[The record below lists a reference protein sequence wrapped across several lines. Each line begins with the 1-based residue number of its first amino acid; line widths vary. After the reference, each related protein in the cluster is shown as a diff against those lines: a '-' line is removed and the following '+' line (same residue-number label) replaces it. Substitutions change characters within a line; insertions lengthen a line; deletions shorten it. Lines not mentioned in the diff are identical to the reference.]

1 MNFDFSDDQKTLREE
16 LRRMLQRESPPAKAR
31 EAIDQGLSHQA
42 DLWRHLV
49 DVGATGLMLPE
60 DSGGAGLG
68 AMELCVAA
76 EELGRQLAAVPY
88 ASTMYLATQALL
100 LGASA
105 DQQAHWLPR
114 VASGEVATL
123 AGLEALDG
131 SSAPQALAAQG
142 EETSI
147 LRFQAGVLRGE
158 ASLVPDGS
166 AAAWAVVRAHAADG
180 SVCWV
185 VAELD
190 SSVTRRLLPT
200 RDPSRPWAALHFNGT
215 PAQAL
220 DAVVDLPAF
229 EQRLRCRAAVLTAFE
244 ALGGADAALEMAAAY
259 ARERVA
265 FGRAI
270 GSYQGIKHKLAD
282 LYTANQLARVHAWYG
297 AWALA
302 CDASAPHAAL
312 AEAAAA
318 ALVSCTRAYTRAAEE
333 ALHVHGGMGYTWEA
347 DCHLH
352 VRRARQLAV
361 WLGSDLQW
369 ASTLADSLVARKD
382 TPQAHDAA
390 GEPAVQPSASVDGR
404 TANQDHAQGRQPL
417 TQDSEVS
424 MDFEDTP
431 EEAAFRAECRV
442 WLSVNAP
449 LKSRPDQTFG
459 GELDAAAR
467 MQAGRAW
474 QARKAAA
481 GFGAITWPQAFGG
494 RGGTPMQEVIWRQEE
509 GRFDVPTNAFAV
521 SLGMVIPS
529 LFVHASPEVREAHV
543 GPALHGQH
551 LWCQLL
557 SEPGAGSDLG
567 MVRTRAERL
576 TEERDGRD
584 GWLLHGQKV
593 WTTLAQFADYG
604 MVLARTD
611 PSVPKFE
618 GLTSFW
624 IDMRS
629 PGVTVRP
636 IRQADG
642 GAEFNEVFLDGVFVP
657 DTQRVGAPGQGWK
670 VTMTAL
676 MNERLSI
683 GGVMPPELWRTAAG
697 LMQRA
702 VLNGRSALD
711 DARLRERL
719 AELYLQAQGLWLLQC
734 RGLTALGRG
743 KEPGPELSVAKI
755 VGARTLLDFARLAID
770 LQGPR
775 GVLTAAELG
784 EGWELVDRLWFG
796 ASGMRIAGGTDEIVK
811 NSVGERVLGLPPEP
825 RTDKGVPFSQLVR

>member
-1 MNFDFSDDQKTLREE
+1 MNFDFSDDQKALREE

-31 EAIDQGLSHQA
+31 EAIDQGLMHQSE
-42 DLWRHLV
+42 LWRHLV

-60 DSGGAGLG
+60 QAGGAGLG

-88 ASTMYLATQALL
+88 ASTLYLATQAML
-100 LGASA
+100 LGGSEA
-105 DQQAHWLPR
+105 QQTRWLSR
-114 VASGEVATL
+114 VAAGEIATL
-123 AGLEALDG
+123 AGLDG
-131 SSAPQALAAQG
+131 PGQADSVAPRLENGRLHGTAP
-142 EETSI
+142 
-147 LRFQAGVLRGE
+147 
-158 ASLVPDGS
+158 LVPDGLS
-166 AAAWAVVRAHAADG
+166 ARWAVVRARSTDGAA
-180 SVCWV
+180 CWV

-190 SSVTRRLLPT
+190 DSVARRLLPT
-200 RDPSRPWAALHFNGT
+200 RDPSHPWAELHFER
-215 PAQAL
+215 AL
-220 DAVVDLPAF
+220 AEPLEAVADVAEAAAF
-229 EQRLRCRAAVLTAFE
+229 EHRLRCRAAVLTAFE

-259 ARERVA
+259 ARERIA

-297 AWALA
+297 AWALSS
-302 CDASAPHAAL
+302 DAAHAGAQHPAL
-312 AEAAAA
+312 EEAAAA

-352 VRRARQLAV
+352 VRRARHLAV
-361 WLGSDLQW
+361 WLGHEWDWSSKLSDALVGRMDEPDER
-369 ASTLADSLVARKD
+369 ASGSSS
-382 TPQAHDAA
+382 P
-390 GEPAVQPSASVDGR
+390 G
-404 TANQDHAQGRQPL
+404 QGA
-417 TQDSEVS
+417 EAS

-431 EEAAFRAECRV
+431 EEAAFRAECRE
-442 WLSVNAP
+442 WLSRNAP
-449 LKSRPDQTFG
+449 LKTRSDQTFG
-459 GELDAAAR
+459 AGLNAAAR
-467 MQAGRAW
+467 MQAGRDW

-509 GRFDVPTNAFAV
+509 ARFDVPTNAFAV

-529 LFVHASPEVREAHV
+529 LFVHASPEVRQAYV

-567 MVRTRAERL
+567 MVRTRAERCPD
-576 TEERDGRD
+576 RRD

-611 PSVPKFE
+611 PNVPKFE

-624 IDMRS
+624 IDMKS

-657 DTQRVGAPGQGWK
+657 DAQRVGAPGSGWK

-683 GGVMPPELWRTAAG
+683 GGVMPPELWRTAAQ
-697 LMQRA
+697 LMRQAR
-702 VLNGRSALD
+702 LGGRSALE

-719 AELYLQAQGLWLLQC
+719 ADLYLNAQGLWLLQC

-755 VGARTLLDFARLAID
+755 VGARTLLDFARMAID

-825 RTDKGVPFSQLVR
+825 RTDKGVPFNQLGR

>member
-1 MNFDFSDDQKTLREE
+1 
-16 LRRMLQRESPPAKAR
+16 
-31 EAIDQGLSHQA
+31 
-42 DLWRHLV
+42 
-49 DVGATGLMLPE
+49 
-60 DSGGAGLG
+60 
-68 AMELCVAA
+68 
-76 EELGRQLAAVPY
+76 
-88 ASTMYLATQALL
+88 
-100 LGASA
+100 
-105 DQQAHWLPR
+105 
-114 VASGEVATL
+114 
-123 AGLEALDG
+123 
-131 SSAPQALAAQG
+131 
-142 EETSI
+142 
-147 LRFQAGVLRGE
+147 
-158 ASLVPDGS
+158 
-166 AAAWAVVRAHAADG
+166 
-180 SVCWV
+180 
-185 VAELD
+185 
-190 SSVTRRLLPT
+190 
-200 RDPSRPWAALHFNGT
+200 
-215 PAQAL
+215 
-220 DAVVDLPAF
+220 
-229 EQRLRCRAAVLTAFE
+229 
-244 ALGGADAALEMAAAY
+244 
-259 ARERVA
+259 
-265 FGRAI
+265 
-270 GSYQGIKHKLAD
+270 
-282 LYTANQLARVHAWYG
+282 
-297 AWALA
+297 
-302 CDASAPHAAL
+302 
-312 AEAAAA
+312 
-318 ALVSCTRAYTRAAEE
+318 
-333 ALHVHGGMGYTWEA
+333 
-347 DCHLH
+347 
-352 VRRARQLAV
+352 
-361 WLGSDLQW
+361 
-369 ASTLADSLVARKD
+369 
-382 TPQAHDAA
+382 
-390 GEPAVQPSASVDGR
+390 
-404 TANQDHAQGRQPL
+404 
-417 TQDSEVS
+417 
-424 MDFEDTP
+424 
-431 EEAAFRAECRV
+431 
-442 WLSVNAP
+442 
-449 LKSRPDQTFG
+449 
-459 GELDAAAR
+459 
-467 MQAGRAW
+467 
-474 QARKAAA
+474 
-481 GFGAITWPQAFGG
+481 
-494 RGGTPMQEVIWRQEE
+494 VIWRQEE

-611 PSVPKFE
+611 PNVPKFE

-755 VGARTLLDFARLAID
+755 VGARTLLDFARMAID

-825 RTDKGVPFSQLVR
+825 RTDKGVPFNQLVR

>member
-1 MNFDFSDDQKTLREE
+1 MNFDFSDDQKALREE

-49 DVGATGLMLPE
+49 EVGATGLMLPE
-60 DSGGAGLG
+60 DAGGAGLG

-105 DQQAHWLPR
+105 QQQAHWLPR
-114 VASGEVATL
+114 VAAGEVATL
-123 AGLEALDG
+123 AGLDDASGPRFEAGRLH
-131 SSAPQALAAQG
+131 
-142 EETSI
+142 
-147 LRFQAGVLRGE
+147 GE
-158 ASLVPDGS
+158 APLVPDGTS
-166 AAAWAVVRAHAADG
+166 AAWAVVCAQSVDGAA
-180 SVCWV
+180 CWV
-185 VAELD
+185 VTPLD
-190 SSVTRRLLPT
+190 DSVTRRPLPT
-200 RDPSRPWAALHFNGT
+200 RDASRPWAALQFKGT

-220 DAVVDLPAF
+220 EAVADGPAF

-302 CDASAPHAAL
+302 CDASVPHAAL

-361 WLGSDLQW
+361 WLGNDLQW
-369 ASTLADSLVARKD
+369 ASLLADSLVARKD
-382 TPQAHDAA
+382 QTEDPATRQSTPSRAPTGAA
-390 GEPAVQPSASVDGR
+390 ADVP
-404 TANQDHAQGRQPL
+404 
-417 TQDSEVS
+417 EVS
-424 MDFEDTP
+424 MDFDDTP
-431 EEAAFRAECRV
+431 EEAAFRAECRA
-442 WLSVNAP
+442 WLSANVP

-459 GELDAAAR
+459 AELDAAAR
-467 MQAGRAW
+467 MQAARAW

-567 MVRTRAERL
+567 MVRTRADRL

-825 RTDKGVPFSQLVR
+825 RTDKGVPFNQLVR

>member
-1 MNFDFSDDQKTLREE
+1 M
-16 LRRMLQRESPPAKAR
+16 
-31 EAIDQGLSHQA
+31 G
-42 DLWRHLV
+42 
-49 DVGATGLMLPE
+49 
-60 DSGGAGLG
+60 
-68 AMELCVAA
+68 
-76 EELGRQLAAVPY
+76 
-88 ASTMYLATQALL
+88 
-100 LGASA
+100 
-105 DQQAHWLPR
+105 
-114 VASGEVATL
+114 
-123 AGLEALDG
+123 
-131 SSAPQALAAQG
+131 
-142 EETSI
+142 
-147 LRFQAGVLRGE
+147 
-158 ASLVPDGS
+158 
-166 AAAWAVVRAHAADG
+166 
-180 SVCWV
+180 
-185 VAELD
+185 
-190 SSVTRRLLPT
+190 
-200 RDPSRPWAALHFNGT
+200 
-215 PAQAL
+215 
-220 DAVVDLPAF
+220 
-229 EQRLRCRAAVLTAFE
+229 
-244 ALGGADAALEMAAAY
+244 AAY

-297 AWALA
+297 AWALS
-302 CDASAPHAAL
+302 CDARQAMASDAPHPAL
-312 AEAAAA
+312 SEAAAA

-352 VRRARQLAV
+352 VRRARHLAV
-361 WLGSDLQW
+361 WLGHDLEW
-369 ASTLADSLVARKD
+369 TARLADALVARKD
-382 TPQAHDAA
+382 APEQPAAAHANPDAEA
-390 GEPAVQPSASVDGR
+390 VVAPAPASVPA
-404 TANQDHAQGRQPL
+404 TTSSAEVP
-417 TQDSEVS
+417 EVS
-424 MDFEDTP
+424 MDFDDTP
-431 EEAAFRAECRV
+431 EEASFRAECRT
-442 WLSVNAP
+442 WLAANAP

-459 GELDAAAR
+459 AELDAAAR
-467 MQAGRAW
+467 MQAARAW

-529 LFVHASPEVREAHV
+529 LFVHASPEVRQAHV

-567 MVRTRAERL
+567 MVRTRAERC
-576 TEERDGRD
+576 TDGRD

-624 IDMRS
+624 IDMRA

-636 IRQADG
+636 IRQANG
-642 GAEFNEVFLDGVFVP
+642 EAEFNEVFLDGVFVP
-657 DTQRVGAPGQGWK
+657 DAQRVGAPGQGWK

-697 LMQRA
+697 LMQAAR
-702 VLNGRSALD
+702 LGGRSALED
-711 DARLRERL
+711 PRLRERL

-775 GVLTAAELG
+775 GVLTATELG

>member
-1 MNFDFSDDQKTLREE
+1 MNFDFSDDQKALREE
-16 LRRMLQRESPPAKAR
+16 LRRMLQRESPPARAR

-42 DLWRHLV
+42 GLWRHLV
-49 DVGATGLMLPE
+49 DVGATTMMLPE
-60 DSGGAGLG
+60 SAGGAGLG

-88 ASTMYLATQALL
+88 GSTMYLATQALL
-100 LGASA
+100 LGGSPA
-105 DQQAHWLPR
+105 QQGDWLPR
-114 VASGEVATL
+114 VAAGEVATL
-123 AGLEALDG
+123 AGLDDAPGPRFDG
-131 SSAPQALAAQG
+131 TRLHGAA
-142 EETSI
+142 
-147 LRFQAGVLRGE
+147 A
-158 ASLVPDGS
+158 LVPDGLC
-166 AAAWAVVRAHAADG
+166 AAWAVVRAQRADG
-180 SVCWV
+180 AVAWVLAALDASV
-185 VAELD
+185 E
-190 SSVTRRLLPT
+190 RRPLPS
-200 RDPSRPWAALHFNGT
+200 RDLSRPWAALDFDGT
-215 PAQAL
+215 PAQPLGAVD
-220 DAVVDLPAF
+220 DAQAF
-229 EQRLRCRAAVLTAFE
+229 EQRLRARAAVLTAFE
-244 ALGGADAALEMAAAY
+244 ALGGADAALEMATAY

-265 FGRAI
+265 FGRPI
-270 GSYQGIKHKLAD
+270 GSYQAIKHKLAD

-302 CDASAPHAAL
+302 CDARAPAATHPAL
-312 AEAAAA
+312 QEAAAA
-318 ALVSCTRAYTRAAEE
+318 ALASCTRAYTRAAEE

-361 WLGSDLQW
+361 WLGSDLVW
-369 ASTLADSLVARKD
+369 TAALADSLVGRLDEPAATGAAGPAPEGGTPEGSMDFDD
-382 TPQAHDAA
+382 TPQ
-390 GEPAVQPSASVDGR
+390 
-404 TANQDHAQGRQPL
+404 
-417 TQDSEVS
+417 
-424 MDFEDTP
+424 
-431 EEAAFRAECRV
+431 EAAFRAECRA
-442 WLSVNAP
+442 WLERHARP
-449 LKSRPDQTFG
+449 KDRPDQTFG
-459 GELDAAAR
+459 ADLDAAAR
-467 MQAGRAW
+467 VQAARDW

-481 GFGAITWPQAFGG
+481 GFGAITWPEAHGG

-509 GRFDVPTNAFAV
+509 ARFDVPTNAFAV

-529 LFVHASPEVREAHV
+529 LFVHATPEVRQAHV
-543 GPALHGQH
+543 APALHGRH

-567 MVRTRAERL
+567 MVRTRAERC
-576 TEERDGRD
+576 TDGRD

-611 PSVPKFE
+611 PSLPKFE

-624 IDMRS
+624 IDMRA

-642 GAEFNEVFLDGVFVP
+642 GAEFNEVFLDGVHVP
-657 DTQRVGAPGQGWK
+657 DAQRVGAPGSGWK

-697 LMQRA
+697 LMRRSR
-702 VLNGRSALD
+702 LGGRSALED
-711 DARLRERL
+711 PRLRERL

-743 KEPGPELSVAKI
+743 REPGPELSVAKI
-755 VGARTLLDFARLAID
+755 VGARALLDFARLAID
-770 LQGPR
+770 LQGAR
-775 GVLTAAELG
+775 GVLTAEALG
-784 EGWELVDRLWFG
+784 EGWELVDRLWLG
-796 ASGMRIAGGTDEIVK
+796 ASGMRIAGGTDEIVR

-825 RTDKGVPFSQLVR
+825 RTDKGVPFRELVR